1 MHRRPRITRKNGLM
15 AAVAAAVMAL
25 SAIVG
30 VVGARPASAAPS
42 PNLCIRDANVS
53 WCLWAPSVAGGN
65 VEVRPEPGSVWT
77 YPAINNGNNG
87 YGTIM
92 ANGLC
97 LQLNHAG
104 GDVARMATCNG
115 DLAEVWQNVYDAAD
129 SRTWFE
135 SAWANTYEPLPNRCL
150 SGLPVTTLPN
160 VFVQACASIYWFD
173 WGSS

>member
-1 MHRRPRITRKNGLM
+1 MYRRPRINRKNGLM
-15 AAVAAAVMAL
+15 AAVAAVAMAL

-30 VVGARPASAAPS
+30 VAGARPASAAPS
-42 PNLCIRDANVS
+42 PNLCIRNGNVS
-53 WCLWAPSVAGGN
+53 WCLWAPPAGGN
-65 VEVRPEPGSVWT
+65 VEVRPEPGSAWT
-77 YPAINNGNNG
+77 YPTTNGG
-87 YGTIM
+87 FGQIK

-104 GDVARMATCNG
+104 GDVARMAACNN

-160 VFVQACASIYWFD
+160 VFVQACASVIWFD